1 MILSAV
7 LLFFEI
13 ILAPFLLTLMA
24 PQLIAAFY
32 ARSVGRSFWFWF
44 LISFVIP
51 IISIVV
57 LMCLPDKTESLSRG
71 AIN

>member
-13 ILAPFLLTLMA
+13 ILAPLLLTLIA
-24 PQLIAAFY
+24 PQMIAAFY

-44 LISFVIP
+44 WISFLIP
-51 IISIVV
+51 VISIVV
-57 LMCLPDKTESLSRG
+57 LMCLPEKEE
-71 AIN
+71 AIAQA